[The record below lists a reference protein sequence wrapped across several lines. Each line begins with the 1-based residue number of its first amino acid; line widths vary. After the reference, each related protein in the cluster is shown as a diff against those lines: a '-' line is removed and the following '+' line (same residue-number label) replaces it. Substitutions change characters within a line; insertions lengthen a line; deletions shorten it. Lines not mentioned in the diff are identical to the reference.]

1 MPVKLMTIVV
11 RVEPPAF
18 GPVILKLKEMPGVV
32 EFSFDGSDSKASRE
46 DNGSVAA
53 PRANGEEIVTALL
66 IKGPAHIRDVMRAL
80 AMSGLSGTK
89 PQAYGV
95 MHQLRRKKVAKSTGN
110 GVIELTERARKSI
123 AGHEDT
129 ALRLLPRPKGKAKKP
144 NGETHRNPAGLGRKL
159 FLTALLQGPA
169 RMAELKQRLE
179 GGGVT
184 NKSLSGIQA
193 RARRDGLA
201 KLKDGLY
208 DLTAKGKSEAQAP
221 EEVAHG

>member
-1 MPVKLMTIVV
+1 
-11 RVEPPAF
+11 
-18 GPVILKLKEMPGVV
+18 
-32 EFSFDGSDSKASRE
+32 
-46 DNGSVAA
+46 
-53 PRANGEEIVTALL
+53 
-66 IKGPAHIRDVMRAL
+66 MRAL

-129 ALRLLPRPKGKAKKP
+129 ALRLLPKPKGKAKKP
-144 NGETHRNPAGLGRKL
+144 KGETNRNPVGLGRKL

-169 RMAELKQRLE
+169 RMPELKQRLE
-179 GGGVT
+179 SAEGLT
-184 NKSLSGIQA
+184 EKSLSGIQA

-201 KLKDGLY
+201 KLKDGVY

-221 EEVAHG
+221 EEATHG